1 MFNFLSLTT
10 NVGGQGMKLQGNLL
24 ALLISLSIAVF
35 FGACKADFNDPRA
48 DEYDVQIIGDSIF
61 DLSGEIQQVLRDLS
75 GKMYKDRSVSGE
87 KIAGILNQYDK
98 AISGQSSLKT
108 VISNGGGNDILRG
121 SADCESDPLTTA
133 CINLIDYV
141 ADQME
146 IVLEDMYVDGV
157 DDNIWLGYY
166 YLTNDEAPK
175 NEAIDYCFTSVYPGV
190 FGSASLNVY
199 GPGGAYL
206 IDPRSNISPSHVKSD
221 GLHPTDP
228 GSSILANLIWDEM
241 VLQDTYR

>member
-24 ALLISLSIAVF
+24 ALLVGLSIAVF

-98 AISGQSSLKT
+98 AVNGQPSLKT
-108 VISNGGGNDILRG
+108 VIANGGGNDILRG
-121 SADCESDPLTTA
+121 SADCETDPLTFQ
-133 CINLIDYV
+133 CIDLINYV
-141 ADQME
+141 ADRME
-146 IVLEDMYVDGV
+146 VVLENMYVDGV

-166 YLTNDEAPK
+166 NLTGSEAAK
-175 NEAIDYCFTSVYPGV
+175 NEAIAYCYTSIYPGV
-190 FGSASLNVY
+190 FGSASLNVL

-206 IDPRSNISPSHVKSD
+206 IDPRSNIQSSHVKSD